1 MTGAAISQQVLQ
13 FVAEQIDT
21 VPQLECLL
29 LLYQHRSRIWIA
41 EEVAARIYISP
52 QVAREILE
60 MLHRRGLIAAEGD
73 PPRYRFHPGGAV
85 SAYSNS
91 RRVSGSSSHTL
102 YAPGGAASE
111 ELIGQVAG
119 EYQRHLVPLATF
131 IHSKAP
137 ASVREFARAFDLKKE
152 R

>member
-29 LLYQHRSRIWIA
+29 LLHQRRGQVWIA
-41 EEVAARIYISP
+41 DDIAARIYISP

-60 MLHRRGLIAAEGD
+60 TLQRRGLVASEGD
-73 PPRYRFHPGGAV
+73 PPRYRFNPGG
-85 SAYSNS
+85 
-91 RRVSGSSSHTL
+91 
-102 YAPGGAASE
+102 PASD
-111 ELIGQVAG
+111 ELIEQVAS
-119 EYQRHLVPLATF
+119 EYQRQLVPIATF

>member
-13 FVAEQIDT
+13 FIAEQIDT

-29 LLYQHRSRIWIA
+29 LLHQHRSRVWIA
-41 EEVAARIYISP
+41 EEIAARVYISP

-60 MLHRRGLIAAEGD
+60 TLQRRGLIASEGD
-73 PPRYRFHPGGAV
+73 PPRYRFNPGG
-85 SAYSNS
+85 
-91 RRVSGSSSHTL
+91 
-102 YAPGGAASE
+102 PASD
-111 ELIGQVAG
+111 ELIGQVAS
-119 EYQRHLVPLATF
+119 EYQQRLVPLATF

-137 ASVREFARAFDLKKE
+137 ASLREFARAFDLKKE

>member
-60 MLHRRGLIAAEGD
+60 MLHRRELIAAEGD
-73 PPRYRFHPGGAV
+73 PPRYRFHPGGA
-85 SAYSNS
+85 
-91 RRVSGSSSHTL
+91 
-102 YAPGGAASE
+102 ASD

>member
-60 MLHRRGLIAAEGD
+60 TLHRRGLIAAEGD
-73 PPRYRFHPGGAV
+73 PPRYRFD
-85 SAYSNS
+85 
-91 RRVSGSSSHTL
+91 
-102 YAPGGAASE
+102 PGGAASD